1 MSEDY
6 DYFTRRLPSRT
17 YVSKRFPDITG
28 AEKAG
33 RPMRIAHKVFDSDK
47 SVALVKEGRQIVVHT
62 SPGQRQQIKA
72 IFYED
77 DRQISRLSIQKF
89 NARSGFPAEPAEVN
103 FTFGPEEV
111 AKLLNFL
118 RNIEKIPLVDEN
130 RFILADNELDK
141 LILSLDQARNLLKNN
156 QSVFSELLQSEIT
169 ASDLLA
175 LTFRKKQLERFKKL
189 LFDPEYFRE
198 EEVHLNKKG
207 EAVWQS
213 FFEQNQWVFGYGLTF
228 LFLSNL
234 DNKKLEQTVA
244 GADIWGH
251 GKRADALMK
260 TKGAIEALCF
270 VEIKKHT
277 SPLLKP
283 STNSYRPDSW
293 APSEDLSGG
302 IVQSQI
308 TVANALK
315 SIVEKH
321 YMKDEGGNPT
331 GEQIFAHQPRS
342 FLVIG
347 SLEEFQTPLGP
358 NDEKYR
364 SFEMYRRNTLRP
376 EVITFDELYERAK
389 FIVSSAEKL

>member
-1 MSEDY
+1 MSEEY

-17 YVSKRFPDITG
+17 YVSKRFPDNTVNGNI
-28 AEKAG
+28 G
-33 RPMRIAHKVFDSDK
+33 RPMRIANKVFDSDK
-47 SVALVKEGRQIVVHT
+47 SVALVKEGRQTVVYI
-62 SPGQRQQIKA
+62 SPGERQQIKA
-72 IFYED
+72 TFYED

-89 NARSGFPAEPAEVN
+89 NTRSGLPAFPAEVH

-111 AKLLNFL
+111 ATLLNFL
-118 RNIEKIPLVDEN
+118 RNIQKIPLVDEN
-130 RFILADNELDK
+130 KFILADNELDK

-169 ASDLLA
+169 TSDFLI

-198 EEVHLNKKG
+198 EEGHLNKNG

-228 LFLSNL
+228 FFLSGL
-234 DNKKLEQTVA
+234 DKKKLEQIVA

-260 TKGAIEALCF
+260 TRGAIEALCF

-277 SPLLKP
+277 SSLLKP
-283 STNSYRPDSW
+283 SIYRSDSW

-364 SFEMYRRNTLRP
+364 SFELYRRNTLRP